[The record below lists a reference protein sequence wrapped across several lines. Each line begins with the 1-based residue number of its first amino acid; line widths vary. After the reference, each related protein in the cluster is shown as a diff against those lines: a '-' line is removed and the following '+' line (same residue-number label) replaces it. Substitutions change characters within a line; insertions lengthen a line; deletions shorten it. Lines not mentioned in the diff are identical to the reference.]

1 MSNGPTANREF
12 PGQGESSH
20 APSEGS
26 RSRGQGSEQGKR
38 EVGTQASPVDEIG
51 WARLRT
57 NTDYPDTVLITG
69 AAAGMGAS
77 HARALARHGSHVC
90 LADIAD
96 ASPVV
101 QEIED
106 AGGSASAHELD
117 VTDPAGWAR
126 VVGEIRQTRGR
137 LTGLVNNAGISR
149 RLEFLDTDD
158 ETWERVLRI
167 NLFGPFYGMK
177 AVAELMRDSG
187 GGSIVNISSISGQI
201 GYFSPAY
208 SSSKWGLTGLS
219 KSAAGNFAKWGIRVN
234 SVHPGLVDT
243 ALLAGA
249 DSFVTSAVASIPAG
263 RMARPAEITEAVLFL
278 LSEKSSYMTG
288 SEVTV
293 DGGLV
298 SNGLYH
304 RIIAEGGDLQ

>member
-1 MSNGPTANREF
+1 M
-12 PGQGESSH
+12 
-20 APSEGS
+20 SEGV
-26 RSRGQGSEQGKR
+26 R
-38 EVGTQASPVDEIG
+38 
-51 WARLRT
+51 
-57 NTDYPDTVLITG
+57 YPGVVLITG
-69 AAAGMGAS
+69 AAAGMGAG
-77 HARALARHGSHVC
+77 HARALAERGVHVC
-90 LADIAD
+90 VADVAD
-96 ASPVV
+96 TAEVV
-101 QEIED
+101 AGIRD
-106 AGGSASAHELD
+106 AGGAASGHALD
-117 VTDPAGWAR
+117 VTDPAAWAR
-126 VVGEIRQTRGR
+126 VVDEIRAAHGA
-137 LTGLVNNAGISR
+137 LGGLVNNAGISR
-149 RLEFLDTDD
+149 RLEFLDTSD
-158 ETWERVLRI
+158 EVWERVMLI

-243 ALLAGA
+243 ALLDGA
-249 DSFVTSAVASIPAG
+249 DAFVQAAVRSIPAG
-263 RMARPAEITEAVLFL
+263 RTARPEEITDVVLHL
-278 LSEKSSYMTG
+278 LSDRSTYMTG

-304 RIIAEGGDLQ
+304 RIVTDSGGDLS

>member
-1 MSNGPTANREF
+1 MSE
-12 PGQGESSH
+12 
-20 APSEGS
+20 
-26 RSRGQGSEQGKR
+26 
-38 EVGTQASPVDEIG
+38 
-51 WARLRT
+51 
-57 NTDYPDTVLITG
+57 YPDTVLVTG

-90 LADIAD
+90 VADIAD
-96 ASPVV
+96 AATIVE
-101 QEIED
+101 EIRSD
-106 AGGSASAHELD
+106 GGSASAHQLD
-117 VTDPAGWAR
+117 VTDPQAWAR
-126 VVGEIRQTRGR
+126 VVEEIRAARGR
-137 LTGLVNNAGISR
+137 LTGLVNNAGVSR
-149 RLEFLDTDD
+149 RLEFLDTTD
-158 ETWERVLRI
+158 EIWEKVLRI
-167 NLFGPFYGMK
+167 NLSGPFYGMK
-177 AVAELMRDSG
+177 AVAGLMRDSG

-219 KSAAGNFAKWGIRVN
+219 KSAAGGFAKWGIRVN

-243 ALLAGA
+243 GLLAGA

-263 RMARPAEITEAVLFL
+263 RTAQPAEITEAVLFL
-278 LSEKSSYMTG
+278 LSDRSSYMTG

-304 RIIAEGGDLQ
+304 RIIAETGGDLQ

>member
-1 MSNGPTANREF
+1 MSEPA
-12 PGQGESSH
+12 
-20 APSEGS
+20 
-26 RSRGQGSEQGKR
+26 
-38 EVGTQASPVDEIG
+38 DE
-51 WARLRT
+51 
-57 NTDYPDTVLITG
+57 YPDTVLITG

-77 HARALARHGSHVC
+77 HARALAARGTHVC

-96 ASPVV
+96 SAPVV
-101 QEIED
+101 EEITA
-106 AGGSASAHELD
+106 AGGSAQAHELD
-117 VTDPAGWAR
+117 VTDPAAWAR
-126 VVGEIRQTRGR
+126 VVAEVREARGR

-149 RLEFLDTDD
+149 RLDFLDTTD
-158 ETWERVLRI
+158 EIWEKVLRV
-167 NLFGPFYGMK
+167 NLSGPFYGMK

-234 SVHPGLVDT
+234 SVHPGLVET
-243 ALLAGA
+243 ELLAGA
-249 DSFVTSAVASIPAG
+249 DAFVASAVASIPAG
-263 RMARPAEITEAVLFL
+263 RMAKPAEITEAVLFL
-278 LSEKSSYMTG
+278 LSARSSYLTG
-288 SEVTV
+288 SELTV

-304 RIIAEGGDLQ
+304 RITAESTGSAHD